1 MKENYTY
8 SWERI
13 YNLLIDKQFMVW
25 WKHIYIYIEYYN
37 DYIDFEYI
45 VSNHIKIEII
55 KRFIFET
62 DKKLL
67 VVKEILE
74 YNEDFNVYLNSVKQ
88 KIIDYLVEKL
98 YSENKK

>member
-1 MKENYTY
+1 
-8 SWERI
+8 
-13 YNLLIDKQFMVW
+13 MVEAY
-25 WKHIYIYIEYYN
+25 IYIYIEYYN